1 MLLGKTLVPSSS
13 HCQLWWDGGF
23 PLSPVG
29 LVQSMALHGGRRLL
43 AGLRPLCPAKLAVLA
58 TFLPRQHLGD
68 WATASGHTNFYL
80 LCFFNT
86 AKKGKGKD

>member
-23 PLSPVG
+23 PVSPVG
-29 LVQSMALHGGRRLL
+29 LVQSMALHGGGSLP
-43 AGLRPLCPAKLAVLA
+43 AGMQPLHPAKLALLA

-68 WATASGHTNFYL
+68 RATAGGCTNSYL
-80 LCFFNT
+80 LCFLDT